1 MKKISD
7 EAAAGIFA
15 FTWEGFLYLAMLIEY
30 ATGSRWGYIL
40 WLVDTAVQITML
52 IYDAKVSKLEQ
63 QLKKS
68 RQRLAKQSM
77 DFTEYVRTHE
87 TAEPN
92 PKTKI
97 IDIKALLDKRKSK
110 GA

>member
-1 MKKISD
+1 MKKIID

-15 FTWEGFLYLAMLIEY
+15 LTWEGFLYLAMLIEY

-68 RQRLAKQSM
+68 RQRLAKQSAE
-77 DFTEYVRTHE
+77 FTEYIRE
-87 TAEPN
+87 QGKEQQK

-97 IDIKALLDKRKSK
+97 FDIKALIENRKRK

>member
-1 MKKISD
+1 MKKMSD
-7 EAAAGIFA
+7 ETATAIFC
-15 FTWEGFLYLAMLIEY
+15 FVWEGFMYLGLLVEL
-30 ATGSRWGYIL
+30 ATGQTWGYYL
-40 WLVDTAVQITML
+40 WLLDTAVQLTIL
-52 IYDAKVSKLEQ
+52 YYDNKLDKAEKA
-63 QLKKS
+63 LKKT

-77 DFTEYVRTHE
+77 EFTEYVRTHE
-87 TAEPN
+87 TAGAK

>member
-1 MKKISD
+1 
-7 EAAAGIFA
+7 
-15 FTWEGFLYLAMLIEY
+15 
-30 ATGSRWGYIL
+30 
-40 WLVDTAVQITML
+40 ML